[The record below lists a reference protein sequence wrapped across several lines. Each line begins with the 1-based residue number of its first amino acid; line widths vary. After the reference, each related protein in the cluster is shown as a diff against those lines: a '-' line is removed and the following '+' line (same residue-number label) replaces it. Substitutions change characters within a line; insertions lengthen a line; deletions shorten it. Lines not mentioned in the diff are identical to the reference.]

1 MGFVASWKLLKPI
14 SFILLEEIIQIRI
27 DQRTR
32 VFNNLI
38 VINHL
43 NLIRTE
49 AGIVRYK
56 SLDKTSEEFN

>member
-43 NLIRTE
+43 NLMIRTE
-49 AGIVRYK
+49 AGIFRYK
-56 SLDKTSEEFN
+56 S